1 MMCLHFLQ
9 LKELI
14 SGPKESDQTSRD
26 EDRYFKTLG
35 LRANYRL
42 HVVVSIIS
50 YIIFGLLP
58 PIIYGFSFRKSDE
71 KNYKIIAVAG
81 ASLFCIL
88 LLAIGKAH
96 VQQASHKPYIKTV
109 IYYLATGL
117 TSSGL
122 SYAVGEL
129 LRRALEETGLFDSTA
144 GGSTSSS
151 TSMLGTWSPK
161 SGWEAY

>member
-1 MMCLHFLQ
+1 MMCLHLLQ

-14 SGPKESDQTSRD
+14 SGHKESDQTSQD
-26 EDRYFKTLG
+26 EDRYLKTLG

-42 HVVVSIIS
+42 HIVVSIIS
-50 YIIFGLLP
+50 YTIFGLLP

-71 KNYKIIAVAG
+71 KNYKLIAVAG

-96 VQQASHKPYIKTV
+96 VQQSPKPYVKTA

-129 LRRALEETGLFDSTA
+129 LRRALEETGLFDSTT
-144 GGSTSSS
+144 GGSPPSSS
-151 TSMLGTWSPK
+151 TSMIGTWSPK
-161 SGWEAY
+161 TGWEAY